1 MGDIFLDKYPHVVAW
16 IERIKKLPG
25 FIDIPGLADP
35 LVRRKGKSVEEILG
49 GN

>member
-1 MGDIFLDKYPHVVAW
+1 MGDVSLDKYPNVVAW
-16 IERIKKLPG
+16 IERIKQLPG

-35 LVRRKGKSVEEILG
+35 MVRRKDKSVEQILG

>member
-1 MGDIFLDKYPHVVAW
+1 MGDIFLDQYPHVLAW
-16 IERIKKLPG
+16 IERIKGLPG

-35 LVRRKGKSVEEILG
+35 LVRRKGKTVEQILS

>member
-1 MGDIFLDKYPHVVAW
+1 MGDISLDKYPNVVAW

-35 LVRRKGKSVEEILG
+35 MVRRKGKSVEQILNG
-49 GN
+49 E

>member
-1 MGDIFLDKYPHVVAW
+1 MGDIFLDKYPHVEAW

-25 FIDIPGLADP
+25 FITIPGLEDP
-35 LVRRKGKSVEEILG
+35 LVRRKRKTVEEILS